1 MKSRIEW
8 TGMTWHTVDGCM
20 DASPGCANCYAKRE
34 VYRLSFST
42 HPETSIRY
50 RGLTV
55 LRSNGPQWTGEVR
68 QFPAALT
75 VPLQRQKPTTYFV
88 NSRSDTWHRDVSS
101 QYIMAMFGVMAMCPQ
116 HTFLML
122 TKRDDIMA
130 DWHDSM
136 LRRRTLDPFGPS
148 SVCSDEAR
156 RFGVSNHHRRKVT
169 KECISWPLPNV
180 YHGVS
185 VENVPHGIPRIANL
199 RRVPGRRF
207 LSVEPQLE
215 HLGKLDLQGIHCV
228 IIGGESGPNAREY
241 DVMWARDIIAQCRAA
256 GVKVYLKQV
265 GARPVDSSRAA
276 VHQPCMHESKPA
288 LRSTVYKADAP
299 EVEAARIASKD
310 SSLRLAAPMV
320 EHPVFLRDHFRYE
333 HKKGGDPDEWP
344 HDLRDPAFRETPW
357 STT

>member
-20 DASPGCANCYAKRE
+20 DASPGCANCYAKRQ
-34 VYRLSFST
+34 VYRLSCSADPGT
-42 HPETSIRY
+42 AIRY

-68 QFPAALT
+68 EFPAALT

-88 NSRSDTWHRDVSS
+88 NSRADTWHRDVSS
-101 QYIMAMFGVMAMCPQ
+101 EYIMAMFGVMAMCPQ

-130 DWHDSM
+130 DWHDTIARRESM
-136 LRRRTLDPFGPS
+136 REGHGLLTC
-148 SVCSDEAR
+148 VEEAH
-156 RFGVSNHHRRKVT
+156 RFGVTMKPKRVIRFYA
-169 KECISWPLPNV
+169 SWPLPNV

-199 RRVPGRRF
+199 RRVPGKRF

-215 HLGKLDLQGIHCV
+215 HLGTLDLRGIDCV
-228 IIGGESGPNAREY
+228 ILGGESGPKAREY
-241 DVMWARDIIAQCRAA
+241 DVMWARDIIPQCRAA

-276 VHQPCMHESKPA
+276 VHQPCMHTGKPA

-333 HKKGGDPDEWP
+333 HKKGGDPAEWP